1 MRARATVVGSAKFLD
16 HSLPLRLRVK
26 PLGYLGLYLAL
37 VWVLWTLKN
46 IILEF
51 SFRGPILQTEP
62 RVVFFEDLAGFVVV
76 YLAALLLAGMERLPV
91 GTYGL
96 PMARP
101 APRRFLQG
109 CALGL
114 VEVSSLMGLIALF
127 GGYSFGDL
135 AIHGSDILRWSLAWA
150 AIFLCVGLFEEFAFR
165 GYALHKLA
173 ESVGF
178 WPAAILFAVS
188 FGFVHSFN
196 PGEGLAGEVGVA
208 AIALIFA
215 FTLRRTGTL
224 WLAVG
229 WHAAFDFGE
238 TFVFSVPDSG
248 SVFPGHLANSTLHG
262 PAWLTGGNAGPEAS
276 VFSFVTMAALTLAF
290 HLLFPERARAAM
302 PSSATSSG
310 GAALSGG
317 EQGARSAASSET
329 AEVSSDQQLPSA

>member
-1 MRARATVVGSAKFLD
+1 VARQNLLDNSAQ
-16 HSLPLRLRVK
+16 LRFRLK
-26 PLGYLGLYLAL
+26 PLGHLGLYLGL

-51 SFRGPILQTEP
+51 TIRGAIQPTEP
-62 RVVFFEDLAGFVVV
+62 RLVFLEDFAGFAVV
-76 YLAALLLAGMERLPV
+76 YLAALLLAKMERVPV

-96 PMARP
+96 PMASP
-101 APRRFLQG
+101 ALRRFLQG
-109 CALGL
+109 CALGS

-135 AIHGSDILRWSLAWA
+135 AIHGSGILRWAMAWVV
-150 AIFLCVGLFEEFAFR
+150 IFLFVGLFEEFAFR
-165 GYALHKLA
+165 GYTLHALA
-173 ESVGF
+173 ESIGF
-178 WPAAILFAVS
+178 WPAAILFAAS
-188 FGFVHSFN
+188 FGFVHSSN
-196 PGEGLAGEVGVA
+196 PGEGVAGEAGVV

-248 SVFPGHLANSTLHG
+248 SVFPGHLSNSALHG
-262 PAWLTGGNAGPEAS
+262 PVWLTGGAAGPEAS

-290 HLLFPERARAAM
+290 HFLFPSRTPTAMTSQATDPEEAAPPDLSRDERREAAPA
-302 PSSATSSG
+302 PSD
-310 GAALSGG
+310 AADVSTERKLPG
-317 EQGARSAASSET
+317 E
-329 AEVSSDQQLPSA
+329 

>member
-1 MRARATVVGSAKFLD
+1 MENSSPIRS
-16 HSLPLRLRVK
+16 RLK
-26 PLGYLGLYLAL
+26 PLGHLGLYLAL

-46 IILEF
+46 TFLEIV
-51 SFRGPILQTEP
+51 FRRPLLQTEP
-62 RVVFFEDLAGFVVV
+62 RVVFLEDFAGFIVV
-76 YLAALLLAGMERLPV
+76 YLAALVLARIARRPV

-96 PMARP
+96 PMASP
-101 APRRFLQG
+101 AFRRFLQG

-114 VEVSSLMGLIALF
+114 VEVCSLMGLIAIF

-150 AIFLCVGLFEEFAFR
+150 VIFIFVGLFEEFAFR
-165 GYALHKLA
+165 GYTLYALA
-173 ESVGF
+173 ESIGF
-178 WPAAILFAVS
+178 WPAAILFAAC
-188 FGFVHSFN
+188 FAFVHSSN
-196 PGEGLAGEVGVA
+196 PGEGAAGEVGVA

-248 SVFPGHLANSTLHG
+248 SVFPGHLSNSTLHG
-262 PAWLTGGNAGPEAS
+262 PVWLTGGPAGPEAS

-290 HLLFPERARAAM
+290 HFLFPSQSRSAT
-302 PSSATSSG
+302 PSST
-310 GAALSGG
+310 AAPQAPPLKLFPS
-317 EQGARSAASSET
+317 EQDGIAPASSST
-329 AEVSSDQQLPSA
+329 ANLSTNEKSPDE

>member
-1 MRARATVVGSAKFLD
+1 VAREKLLDNSAQ
-16 HSLPLRLRVK
+16 LRLK
-26 PLGYLGLYLAL
+26 PLGHLGLYLAL

-46 IILEF
+46 IILELT
-51 SFRGPILQTEP
+51 FRGPILQTEP
-62 RVVFFEDLAGFVVV
+62 RVVFLEDFAGFVVV
-76 YLAALLLAGMERLPV
+76 YLAALLLAGLERLPV

-96 PMARP
+96 PMAHP

-109 CALGL
+109 CALGF
-114 VEVSSLMGLIALF
+114 VEVGSLMGLIALF

-135 AIHGSDILRWSLAWA
+135 AIHGSAILGWSLAWA
-150 AIFLCVGLFEEFAFR
+150 VIFLFVGLFEEFAFR
-165 GYALHKLA
+165 GYTLHKLA
-173 ESVGF
+173 ESIGF
-178 WPAAILFAVS
+178 WPAAILFAAS

-196 PGEGLAGEVGVA
+196 PGEGVAGEIGVA

-248 SVFPGHLANSTLHG
+248 AVFPGHLANSTLHG
-262 PAWLTGGNAGPEAS
+262 PVWLTGGNAGPEAS

-290 HLLFPERARAAM
+290 HWLFPYRAPTAM
-302 PSSATSSG
+302 PSRGTALG
-310 GAALSGG
+310 EAAPPELFRG
-317 EQGARSAASSET
+317 EQGVATPISGDTADAAT
-329 AEVSSDQQLPSA
+329 AKKRPSD

>member
-1 MRARATVVGSAKFLD
+1 LENSPQIRF
-16 HSLPLRLRVK
+16 RLK
-26 PLGYLGLYLAL
+26 PLSHLGLYLAL

-51 SFRGPILQTEP
+51 TFRGPIRQTEP
-62 RVVFFEDLAGFVVV
+62 RVVFLEDFAGFVVV
-76 YLAALLLAGMERLPV
+76 YLAALLLSRIERRPL

-96 PMARP
+96 PLSSP
-101 APRRFLQG
+101 ALRRFLQG
-109 CALGL
+109 CALGFA
-114 VEVSSLMGLIALF
+114 EVCSLMGLIALF

-150 AIFLCVGLFEEFAFR
+150 AIFVVVGLFEEFAFR
-165 GYALHKLA
+165 GYTLYALA
-173 ESVGF
+173 ESIGF
-178 WPAAILFAVS
+178 WPAAVLFAAA

-196 PGEGLAGEVGVA
+196 PGEGVAGEAGVA

-248 SVFPGHLANSTLHG
+248 SVFPGHLANSMLHG
-262 PAWLTGGNAGPEAS
+262 PVWLTGGDAGPEAS
-276 VFSFVTMAALTLAF
+276 VFSFVAMAALTLAF
-290 HLLFPERARAAM
+290 HFLFPSRPPTAIPSSTNAARPEARVEVFLGEHGRAAE
-302 PSSATSSG
+302 TSDT
-310 GAALSGG
+310 
-317 EQGARSAASSET
+317 AS
-329 AEVSSDQQLPSA
+329 VSTDEKLPSD